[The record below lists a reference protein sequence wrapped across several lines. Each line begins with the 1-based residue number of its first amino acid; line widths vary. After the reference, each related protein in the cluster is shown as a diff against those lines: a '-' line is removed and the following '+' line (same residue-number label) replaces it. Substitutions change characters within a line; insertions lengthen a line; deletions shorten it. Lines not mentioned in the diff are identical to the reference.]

1 MHADGVA
8 LGRIADG
15 AHDRTANLGIARAP
29 DHRGSRLAALG
40 GVSVQSDVSHVLSGT
55 QRAGKR
61 CILRLVDEE
70 RKTPKKAISGRN
82 HAAFGLPRP
91 PLRLWANI
99 SFVVTGRRC
108 FFSRSPI
115 ASSRRSCRLTL
126 RSAASTST
134 AFRAAVSLLTILR
147 MRHLPLGDPLDRRSS
162 HQPACLATMR
172 AKSSACVTGDFDFL
186 VCLSAPASKAATT
199 ASWL

>member
-8 LGRIADG
+8 LGGIAHG
-15 AHDRTANLGIARAP
+15 AHDGTANLGIARAP

-61 CILRLVDEE
+61 CILSLVDEE
-70 RKTPKKAISGRN
+70 RKTPKEAFSDRN

-99 SFVVTGRRC
+99 SFVVTGRRY

-126 RSAASTST
+126 RSDASSSS
-134 AFRAAVSLLTILR
+134 AFRAAVSMFTILR
-147 MRHLPLGDPLDRRSS
+147 MPRLSREDSLAGDHRINPRAWRRCAPKVR
-162 HQPACLATMR
+162 PAPPAT
-172 AKSSACVTGDFDFL
+172 ST
-186 VCLSAPASKAATT
+186 
-199 ASWL
+199 SWCAGALRP